1 MLSRFVVGCLLAGAV
16 ALTACSPAPD
26 DQVDG
31 KAATPPVVPAAT
43 ADSQRPIQPAPDLDL
58 ASKGDGGNPGRSA
71 GLAAGLGVFEVSFAS
86 DGFAKAC
93 ATAKTTAPEFLE
105 FVRLTPM
112 ASRIQINLRDG
123 QLCIENL
130 ESGRDYDFQLLAG
143 APFEPKAGQVVKTRA
158 ILSNDDRS
166 ARHRD
171 IA

>member
-1 MLSRFVVGCLLAGAV
+1 MARPQRPRLCRLPR
-16 ALTACSPAPD
+16 LTANAPYNRRL
-26 DQVDG
+26 
-31 KAATPPVVPAAT
+31 TW
-43 ADSQRPIQPAPDLDL
+43 IL

-71 GLAAGLGVFEVSFAS
+71 GWLQVWASLRCRLPPMALPKLARPP
-86 DGFAKAC
+86 K
-93 ATAKTTAPEFLE
+93 PPHPNFLE

-158 ILSNDDRS
+158 ILSTTIEV
-166 ARHRD
+166 RD
-171 IA
+171 IGTSLEFAQSGFVLAKGVEQRCADLHHQHE